1 MRVIG
6 FRTGRSGKKK
16 FLIIVV
22 FCLFIFFL
30 GRGVHNW
37 ISQIISAE
45 LSSASFKGKI
55 TISDDNTLAELDRQ
69 IAKAVITGDPGQVK
83 GKDNRDRT
91 GKGYQL
97 VVKRRNGTQTF
108 LFEKPGDIYEPET
121 GRRYLLRDRGACL
134 EAAVNEVDG
143 KSPYGEFLTW
153 TEVNGIFRKFDKA
166 RVTDLETGESFV
178 VQRRAGS
185 QHADVQPLTAED
197 SGIMKKIYGGAW
209 SWRRRAVVVT
219 IRGYKI
225 AASMNG
231 MPHGAGAIGGNDF
244 NGHFCIHFRDSKL
257 HNNKVNLA
265 HQVMVWKAAGRFD
278 EMLAGAGAG
287 QVLRVML
294 TAVEQADYNL
304 GKRLVK
310 YETGARE
317 RELDTVFSRI
327 SWFAL
332 AEVSEPSGENGTVFT
347 VEVSYGL
354 KDGTQVKNRE
364 IEYEL
369 VKVSG
374 PFPWQVRGISII
386 KMLQEPETENG

>member
-1 MRVIG
+1 
-6 FRTGRSGKKK
+6 
-16 FLIIVV
+16 
-22 FCLFIFFL
+22 
-30 GRGVHNW
+30 
-37 ISQIISAE
+37 
-45 LSSASFKGKI
+45 
-55 TISDDNTLAELDRQ
+55 
-69 IAKAVITGDPGQVK
+69 
-83 GKDNRDRT
+83 
-91 GKGYQL
+91 
-97 VVKRRNGTQTF
+97 
-108 LFEKPGDIYEPET
+108 
-121 GRRYLLRDRGACL
+121 
-134 EAAVNEVDG
+134 
-143 KSPYGEFLTW
+143 
-153 TEVNGIFRKFDKA
+153 
-166 RVTDLETGESFV
+166 
-178 VQRRAGS
+178 
-185 QHADVQPLTAED
+185 
-197 SGIMKKIYGGAW
+197 
-209 SWRRRAVVVT
+209 
-219 IRGYKI
+219 
-225 AASMNG
+225 MNG